1 MQERQGTQVW
11 FWRRKWQP
19 TPVFLP
25 GDWWIPWTEETGELQ
40 SMGSQESDKS
50 EHAVEYKLHKI
61 WYHELLS
68 CLSLA
73 WGLVLN
79 SLSTAICWI
88 NERLCKCSPLE
99 KKIKNTFNKSF
110 KTYFLTNSAY
120 TNSNIGPFSMYYVCC
135 QILYFHWVMTLR
147 LWELRTKIMNLEF

>member
-1 MQERQGTQVW
+1 MLPSVSLWFYNVLNYCYRNDCIECKLHIIILLYHQWNICNNQVAQWYRIHVPMQERQGTQVW
-11 FWRRKWQP
+11 FLGWEDPLEKEMA
-19 TPVFLP
+19 THSSILA
-25 GDWWIPWTEETGELQ
+25 WWIPWTEETGELQ

-79 SLSTAICWI
+79 SLSTTICWI
-88 NERLCKCSPLE
+88 N
-99 KKIKNTFNKSF
+99 
-110 KTYFLTNSAY
+110 
-120 TNSNIGPFSMYYVCC
+120 
-135 QILYFHWVMTLR
+135 
-147 LWELRTKIMNLEF
+147 